1 MEKSA
6 IIFDKVSLVMHDMG
20 PIAKSKRN
28 TQQNYSFRGIED
40 LMNEF
45 APIATKHGIFPVT
58 TRIQDITNEPV
69 TSRAGGSGYRTVRRF
84 TFRFYASDGSLV
96 ETTAD
101 GEAIDYGDKSS
112 NKAYSV
118 AYREAI
124 FKMFIVP
131 FAQDDIENH
140 DHELKEPTEASKH
153 PTRRTSTPV
162 SKSAAARELAA
173 KTRIVALVDK
183 LNDGETP
190 SFATKEEKAD
200 YYAAEVQRLTSLSLP
215 LASVEELETIGD
227 ELGKLFDN
235 RK

>member
-58 TRIQDITNEPV
+58 TSIQDITNEPV

-140 DHELKEPTEASKH
+140 DHELKEPTEASKQ

-162 SKSAAARELAA
+162 SKSAAARELPPRRASW
-173 KTRIVALVDK
+173 LW
-183 LNDGETP
+183 
-190 SFATKEEKAD
+190 
-200 YYAAEVQRLTSLSLP
+200 LTSSMTGKRHPLRPRRRRRTTTPPRCSALHPSHCRLLRSRSL
-215 LASVEELETIGD
+215 
-227 ELGKLFDN
+227 
-235 RK
+235 RR